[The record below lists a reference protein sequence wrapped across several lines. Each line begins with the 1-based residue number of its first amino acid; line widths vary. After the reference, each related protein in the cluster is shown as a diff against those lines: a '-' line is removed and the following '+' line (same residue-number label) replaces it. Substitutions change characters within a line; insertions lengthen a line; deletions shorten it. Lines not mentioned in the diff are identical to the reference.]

1 MAHTALITGASAGIG
16 AAFAHYHAAKGGD
29 LIITARRESTLVS
42 LKNELEQAHGISVHV
57 VAADLASADGPSQ
70 LIKAVEALKVN
81 VDILINNAGFG
92 GHGKH
97 YQRDLNDELSMIDL
111 NVKALV
117 TLTHHFAQKMI
128 ANGGGKILQV
138 GSTAGFLPG
147 PNQAVYFATKNFVNA
162 FSQAIDQE
170 MRALGVTSTVLAPGY
185 VETEFA
191 DVANLRGTQ
200 MVNRGGASAESVAKL
215 GYDAMM
221 KGQLIAINDPMLG
234 ILLRAVIP
242 FLPTRLKL
250 RIIEQG
256 QGK

>member
-1 MAHTALITGASAGIG
+1 
-16 AAFAHYHAAKGGD
+16 
-29 LIITARRESTLVS
+29 
-42 LKNELEQAHGISVHV
+42 
-57 VAADLASADGPSQ
+57 
-70 LIKAVEALKVN
+70 
-81 VDILINNAGFG
+81 
-92 GHGKH
+92 
-97 YQRDLNDELSMIDL
+97 
-111 NVKALV
+111 
-117 TLTHHFAQKMI
+117 
-128 ANGGGKILQV
+128 
-138 GSTAGFLPG
+138 
-147 PNQAVYFATKNFVNA
+147 
-162 FSQAIDQE
+162 

-221 KGQLIAINDPMLG
+221 KGQLIAINDPMRCR

>member
-1 MAHTALITGASAGIG
+1 
-16 AAFAHYHAAKGGD
+16 
-29 LIITARRESTLVS
+29 
-42 LKNELEQAHGISVHV
+42 
-57 VAADLASADGPSQ
+57 
-70 LIKAVEALKVN
+70 
-81 VDILINNAGFG
+81 
-92 GHGKH
+92 
-97 YQRDLNDELSMIDL
+97 
-111 NVKALV
+111 
-117 TLTHHFAQKMI
+117 
-128 ANGGGKILQV
+128 
-138 GSTAGFLPG
+138 
-147 PNQAVYFATKNFVNA
+147 
-162 FSQAIDQE
+162 